1 MLYPVPDPALDDA
14 SQQRDKMYI
23 KEQDER
29 MYNNGYEGHE
39 DGSIEDRYDFFN
51 NIKKLGFNINGGPL
65 SNRTQ
70 THLNVK

>member
-23 KEQDER
+23 KEEDER

-39 DGSIEDRYDFFN
+39 DGSIEDRSDFFKRN
-51 NIKKLGFNINGGPL
+51 LDKVSENLKRDIYPYNALAG
-65 SNRTQ
+65 
-70 THLNVK
+70 

>member
-1 MLYPVPDPALDDA
+1 
-14 SQQRDKMYI
+14 MYI

-51 NIKKLGFNINGGPL
+51 NIIKLGFNINGGPL